1 MCLSWAA
8 VTDGFVKV
16 GALLLHYQEWGP
28 PSATGRVVRVHG
40 VGSSSHIWDLTG
52 PLLAEKALR
61 VVALD
66 QRGHGQSDQPDS
78 GYDFPSVVADLFG
91 FMDTTGIVE
100 PSALVGH
107 SWGASV
113 VLHFAVTHP
122 DRVAGVV
129 LVDGG
134 TGSPGERWSWP

>member
-16 GALLLHYQEWGP
+16 GALRLHYQEWGQR
-28 PSATGRVVRVHG
+28 SAVGTVVLVHG

-52 PLLAEKALR
+52 PLLAEKGLR

-66 QRGHGQSDQPDS
+66 QRGHGESDQPES
-78 GYDFPSVVADLFG
+78 GYDFTSVVADLAG
-91 FMDTTGIVE
+91 FVE
-100 PSALVGH
+100 ALATCEAPVMVGH

-113 VLHFAVTHP
+113 VLHYGVAHP
-122 DRVAGVV
+122 EGTAGVV
-129 LVDGG
+129 L
-134 TGSPGERWSWP
+134 